1 MFRKMKWLI
10 NYLLR
15 RDFFIRVDK
24 LCEIERFGSKYGGWV
39 IAPKRIN
46 SESIIYSFG
55 IGEDASFDVD
65 MIQRFGVKV
74 HAFDPTPK
82 SIEWVH
88 RQNFP
93 ANFIL
98 HEYGLA
104 DFDGE
109 SLFNP
114 PENPHYVSYTILER
128 PSTKMNAICVQMK
141 KLETIMKDL
150 GHTKI
155 DLLKMDIEG
164 AEYRVI
170 EELINSNIRP
180 NQLLIEFHHRF
191 PGVGIKKTKDAIEK
205 LRKIGYS
212 LFSISESHLEFSFV
226 LS

>member
-1 MFRKMKWLI
+1 MKLLI
-10 NYLLR
+10 NYLLG

-24 LCEIERFGSKYGGWV
+24 LCEKERFGSKYGGWV

-65 MIQRFGVKV
+65 MIQRFGVEV

-93 ANFIL
+93 TNFIL

-104 DFDGE
+104 DFDGK

-114 PENPHYVSYTILER
+114 PKNPQYVSYTILER
-128 PSTKMNAICVQMK
+128 PSTRINAISVQVK

-150 GHTKI
+150 GHNKI
-155 DLLKMDIEG
+155 DILKMDIEG
-164 AEYRVI
+164 AEYQVI
-170 EELINSNIRP
+170 DDLINSNIRP

-191 PGVGIKKTKDAIEK
+191 SGIGIKRTRDAIEK
-205 LRKIGYS
+205 LRDIGYS
-212 LFSISESHLEFSFV
+212 LFSVSESHLEFSFIF